1 MELIFRWILI
11 FRWTAFMSDWA
22 MSPPCCKTLDLFGKR
37 SLQIHC
43 LGIYILPESW
53 LWQKRSN
60 LPNFRKNEF
69 ISLYNFL
76 PWYALANV
84 LLIVGG
90 IKVFSFSIREL
101 FESLK
106 DMCVI
111 LFPRRSEVCF
121 WSGWWLRW
129 ALPLLPSLSSYIAIV
144 QLQLLPLPLLYWYH
158 CNHCHCLC
166 LPMFARLSLWYGS
179 SPCSPS
185 CSPTTPLLA
194 SSSPLHYFRWIS
206 SSFLNNYRM
215 WDNTRHEY
223 WDQPYF

>member
-1 MELIFRWILI
+1 
-11 FRWTAFMSDWA
+11 MSDWA

-144 QLQLLPLPLLYWYH
+144 QLQLLPLPLL
-158 CNHCHCLC
+158 LISLQPLP
-166 LPMFARLSLWYGS
+166 LPMFANVCQVITLIWEFTLLSILFSYD
-179 SPCSPS
+179 
-185 CSPTTPLLA
+185 TTFGFVLTFALLQVDFFFF
-194 SSSPLHYFRWIS
+194 SEQLSYLR
-206 SSFLNNYRM
+206 
-215 WDNTRHEY
+215 
-223 WDQPYF
+223 